1 MTMKMKFSLAI
12 SGALFVVAFVV
23 WLYQLREGLILTNM
37 INSYN
42 WGLYIS
48 GLAFFVGNAAGG
60 LVLTSSIY
68 LFGVK
73 QLKPLAKLG
82 ALTAFANVTA
92 AMLIV
97 LPDIGKPLRLLNL
110 VLYPNF
116 RSPLVWDI
124 IVLTLYAIASA
135 IYLYILM
142 LPDLTGKLQWLAVK
156 VDNPK
161 EFSERWAK
169 RIAPVALLF
178 AIGIHVV
185 TAWIFSTQGAR
196 DWWHT
201 AVMAPDFVSVAIAVG
216 TTVVLLAGALAY
228 GTTEKMV
235 EAFRILGIIIFMTTC
250 IHIFFMTNDLVIH
263 AWYGGPETHR
273 IMDIA
278 WGDFTRFHIFEVVAP
293 LLAAALLLLPS
304 IRRSVT
310 GIFFCSALLIAGVF
324 IHRFL
329 IMPAAYNNIPMTI
342 SPLGLPDVHW
352 ALPVASGRF
361 LPGMSTFLDHY
372 AYVPSWVEIVILL
385 GIMAYAVFL
394 VLLAVGKLPI
404 LVKEQAKA

>member
-1 MTMKMKFSLAI
+1 MTMKMKFALAV
-12 SGALFVVAFVV
+12 SGALFVAAMLV

-37 INSYN
+37 LNSYS

-97 LPDIGKPLRLLNL
+97 LPDIGQPLRLVYLAL
-110 VLYPNF
+110 HPNF
-116 RSPLVWDI
+116 MSPLVWDV
-124 IVLTLYAIASA
+124 IVLNLYAVASA

-142 LPDLTGKLQWLAVK
+142 LPELTGKLQWLAVK
-156 VDNPK
+156 VRNPQ

-196 DWWHT
+196 DWWHSP
-201 AVMAPDFVSVAIAVG
+201 AMAPDFVSVAIAVG

-228 GTTEKMV
+228 GANEKTA
-235 EAFRILGIIIFMTTC
+235 EAFRILGLIIFMATC
-250 IHIFFMTNDLVIH
+250 IHLFLMANDLVIH
-263 AWYGGPETHR
+263 AWYGDAETHR
-273 IMDIA
+273 IMAIA
-278 WGDFTRFHIFEVVAP
+278 WGDFAWFHIFEVAAP
-293 LLAAALLLLPS
+293 FLGAALLMLPS
-304 IRRSVT
+304 TRRSLPR
-310 GIFFCSALLIAGVF
+310 IMLSAGMLIAGVF
-324 IHRFL
+324 VHRFL
-329 IMPAAYNNIPMTI
+329 IMPAAYNNIPMTM
-342 SPLGLPDVHW
+342 SPLGLPNVHW
-352 ALPVASGRF
+352 SLPIASGRF
-361 LPGMSTFLDHY
+361 MPGMSTFLDQY
-372 AYVPSWVEIVILL
+372 AYAPSWVEIVILL
-385 GIMAYAVFL
+385 GIVSYAVFL

-404 LVKEQAKA
+404 LVKGQA

>member
-1 MTMKMKFSLAI
+1 MSMKMKFGLVV
-12 SGALFVVAFVV
+12 SGALFIAALVV
-23 WLYQLREGLILTNM
+23 WMYQLREGLILTNM
-37 INSYN
+37 LNSYN

-97 LPDIGKPLRLLNL
+97 LPDIGQPLRLLNL
-110 VLYPNF
+110 FLHPNF
-116 RSPLVWDI
+116 MSPLVWDI
-124 IVLTLYAIASA
+124 IVLSLYAIASA
-135 IYLYILM
+135 VYLYILM
-142 LPDLTGKLQWLAVK
+142 LPDLTGKLQRFAVK

-196 DWWHT
+196 DWWHS
-201 AVMAPDFVSVAIAVG
+201 AIMAPDFVSVAIAVG

-228 GTTEKMV
+228 GATEKMV

-250 IHIFFMTNDLVIH
+250 IHIFFMANDLAIH
-263 AWYGGPETHR
+263 AWYGNAETHR
-273 IMDIA
+273 IMGIA
-278 WGDFTRFHIFEVVAP
+278 CDYRWFHVFEVAAP
-293 LLAAALLLLPS
+293 LLGAALLLTRAV
-304 IRRSVT
+304 RRSLA
-310 GIFFCSALLIAGVF
+310 GILFSSGLLIAGVF

-342 SPLGLPDVHW
+342 SPLGLPNVHW
-352 ALPVASGRF
+352 SLPVASGRF

-372 AYVPSWVEIVILL
+372 AYAPSWVEIVILL
-385 GIMAYAVFL
+385 GIMAYAVLL

-404 LVKEQAKA
+404 LVKDKA